1 MEKSIREL
9 MPHFTVNDRDGG
21 VTAGR
26 SLPLSSFL
34 FAKRSLESFDVC
46 KTERPGGD
54 GGGGRPAGAREARTA
69 VCPAP
74 REELVALKENSYTF
88 YI

>member
-1 MEKSIREL
+1 MTGMGGSL
-9 MPHFTVNDRDGG
+9 QDGLFHYHHFCLLKGHLK
-21 VTAGR
+21 A
-26 SLPLSSFL
+26 SM
-34 FAKRSLESFDVC
+34 FARL
-46 KTERPGGD
+46 RGPGGT